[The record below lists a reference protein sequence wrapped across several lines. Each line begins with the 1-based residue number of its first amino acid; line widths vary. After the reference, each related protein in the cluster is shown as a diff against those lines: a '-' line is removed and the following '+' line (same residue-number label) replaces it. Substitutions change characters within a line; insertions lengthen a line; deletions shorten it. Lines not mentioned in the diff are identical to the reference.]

1 MNATQPTAYPFFST
15 ETLFFF
21 FQYGFQISISPFKC
35 SFETIS
41 KKKKSDL
48 ILETWSLSYLL
59 SKNGSIIVY
68 KEKNHPRE
76 YLVWVMAPVLGSL
89 GCWDKIASTGA
100 YTTDIYFPV
109 VLELEVW
116 DQGAGMVCG
125 EASLPG
131 LQNSHLLGR
140 RCPHM
145 AFPWACGKTKFSLVS
160 PPPLKRTP
168 MLLD

>member
-1 MNATQPTAYPFFST
+1 MPHSPLRILFFST

-21 FQYGFQISISPFKC
+21 FSIRVSDKHFPFQMLFWNY
-35 SFETIS
+35 FE
-41 KKKKSDL
+41 KKKSDL
-48 ILETWSLSYLL
+48 ILEMWSLSYLL

-131 LQNSHLLGR
+131 LQNSHLLAR